1 MYSCKPAISVLPK
14 KSHGNMRKNVEFR
27 KKKKKISLKQS
38 IKISNFKISLLCKK
52 FL

>member
-1 MYSCKPAISVLPK
+1 MYLCKPAISVLPN
-14 KSHGNMRKNVEFR
+14 KSHGNMRKNVEF
-27 KKKKKISLKQS
+27 KKKKISLKQS